1 VAQSDGEILPAP
13 RTDGEETG
21 LEPKKPP
28 LAGANPLP
36 KKTWVSQTHGRCGS
50 AEVGRHKLADLD
62 GGFLP
67 SSSFLF
73 FLFSFL
79 QHRDSFLSS
88 AAWVSCGRMHN
99 FFFAFFS
106 LYERCQRVNGG
117 QKTPPFCHIR
127 IEDIPLGES

>member
-28 LAGANPLP
+28 RRSKPFAEKDLGLADPQPAM
-36 KKTWVSQTHGRCGS
+36 
-50 AEVGRHKLADLD
+50 EVGRRELAGLD
-62 GGFLP
+62 GGFLL

-79 QHRDSFLSS
+79 LHCDYFLSS

-99 FFFAFFS
+99 FFLHFFLFMKGVS
-106 LYERCQRVNGG
+106 V
-117 QKTPPFCHIR
+117 
-127 IEDIPLGES
+127 